1 MMKNYLLVA
10 CLLALSSTSYADE
23 KWSVTV
29 NMAMTGMP
37 MAIPS
42 QTHTVCVAG
51 GEQNRSKMIPME
63 DGCTTSNIKTTANSM
78 SVHIECPAPQ
88 KFSGDLKMTFSANSY
103 KGEMTAK
110 GDFDGYKGDIKV
122 SYSGKKIGTCLANDN
137 TANQANKMLEQ
148 QQQLLSQQQAM
159 QNSAM
164 AMACGQAAN
173 ELNYQAETALSAMCP
188 NFKSMM
194 CKTFTS
200 KTNTPKGLA
209 QLQLEKGEDLPTIAD
224 YCGANLS
231 EITAKAC
238 STAKAQQK
246 WLEAVQLC
254 GEDTEL
260 AVLAAKECTGLNF
273 TSMPIGD
280 ARRNYQPLCARYAAK
295 ARQENN
301 NVLDSGKKALDN
313 MNKLRGVFG
322 F

>member
-1 MMKNYLLVA
+1 MKNYLLVT
-10 CLLALSSTSYADE
+10 CLLALNSLSYADE

-37 MAIPS
+37 IAIPS
-42 QTHTVCVAG
+42 QTHNVCVAG

-63 DGCTTSNIKTTANSM
+63 DGCNTSHLKSTANSL

-88 KFSGDLKMTFSANSY
+88 KMSGDLKMTYSANSY

-122 SYSGKKIGTCLANDN
+122 SYSGKKIGTCSANDN
-137 TANQANKMLEQ
+137 TANQVNKMLEQ
-148 QQQLLSQQQAM
+148 QQQLLNQQQAL
-159 QNSAM
+159 QGGAM

-173 ELNYQAETALSAMCP
+173 ELAYQAETSFSAMCP
-188 NFKSMM
+188 NFKSMV
-194 CKTFTS
+194 CKVFNS
-200 KTNTPKGLA
+200 KISTPKGLT
-209 QLQLEKGEDLPTIAD
+209 QLQLEKGEDLSAIAD

-231 EITAKAC
+231 EITVKAC
-238 STAKAQQK
+238 TTAKSQQK

-254 GEDTEL
+254 GEDNEL
-260 AVLAAKECTGLNF
+260 ATIAAKECTGLNF
-273 TSMPIGD
+273 TSMSVGD
-280 ARRNYQPLCARYAAK
+280 ARRNYQPLCSRYAAK
-295 ARQENN
+295 ARQEN

-313 MNKLRGVFG
+313 VNKLRGVFG